1 MPSSPPG
8 STRPCR
14 RQRRLCLALARG
26 SGTPRTRPP
35 PRVPLDRQRGARS
48 TAERAG
54 ELVARGDVE
63 LAVDLVEVV
72 LDRAGA
78 DEQPGADLRIRQAVA
93 GEPRDLRLSCGELV
107 QRFDAALASG
117 LPAGPQ
123 LPRGA
128 LRERVHAHRR
138 EHLVRGAQLLAGIQA
153 PFQAAEPF
161 AVEQVGAGEL
171 WADPRAGEALDGL
184 AVEALGV

>member
-72 LDRAGA
+72 LDRARA
-78 DEQPGADLRIRQAVA
+78 DEEPGADLGVGMAVPR
-93 GEPRDLRLSCGELV
+93 EPRDLGLSRGEPIR
-107 QRFDAALASG
+107 RFDGAF
-117 LPAGPQ
+117 AG
-123 LPRGA
+123 
-128 LRERVHAHRR
+128 
-138 EHLVRGAQLLAGIQA
+138 
-153 PFQAAEPF
+153 
-161 AVEQVGAGEL
+161 
-171 WADPRAGEALDGL
+171 GL
-184 AVEALGV
+184 AAGQQLAR